1 MAGAA
6 KPRMITARRLE
17 LAFANLFGELG
28 PEFFVT
34 GHYSA
39 GQRAMNAAEGV
50 ARVRAFHADHKA
62 KGWGGIGYHY
72 VIPDD
77 GALICARPTRLKGA
91 HTALHNSNNIGV
103 NMPGTT
109 GDRPTTAQRDTYRW
123 LLDNAHTAEM
133 PAPHRTDRD
142 LRTAK
147 RRGHHQWPDNAT
159 LCPGDFLH
167 MYLKG

>member
-1 MAGAA
+1 MDA
-6 KPRMITARRLE
+6 PRIITARRLG
-17 LAFANLFGELG
+17 LAFADLFGELG
-28 PEFFVT
+28 SEFFVT

-39 GQRAMNAAEGV
+39 GARANDLRDGV
-50 ARVRAFHADHKA
+50 ALVRSFHAEHKA

-77 GALICARPTRLKGA
+77 GALICARPTLLKGT

-109 GDRPTTAQRDTYRW
+109 GDRPTVAQRRTYRW
-123 LLDNAHTAEM
+123 LL
-133 PAPHRTDRD
+133 
-142 LRTAK
+142 
-147 RRGHHQWPDNAT
+147 DNAT

>member
-1 MAGAA
+1 MAA
-6 KPRMITARRLE
+6 PRIITARRLG
-17 LAFANLFGELG
+17 LGFANLFGELG
-28 PEFFVT
+28 PELFVT

-39 GQRAMNAAEGV
+39 GARAKNAREGV
-50 ARVRAFHADHKA
+50 ALVRSFHAGHKA

-77 GALICARPTRLKGA
+77 GSLICARPTRLKGT

-109 GDRPTTAQRDTYRW
+109 GDRPTPAQRDTYRW
-123 LLDNAHTAEM
+123 LLDHAHTAAM
-133 PAPHRTDRD
+133 PKPHRTDRN
-142 LRTAK
+142 LRDAT
-147 RRGHHQWPDNAT
+147 RRGHHQWPDNVT
-159 LCPGDFLH
+159 LCPGEFLH

>member
-1 MAGAA
+1 MA
-6 KPRMITARRLE
+6 KPRIITARRLG
-17 LAFANLFGELG
+17 LRFANLFGNLG

-39 GQRAMNAAEGV
+39 GRRAKNAREGV
-50 ARVRAFHADHKA
+50 ERVRAFHADHKA

-77 GALICARPTRLKGA
+77 GTLICARPTLLKGT

-103 NMPGTT
+103 NMPGTL
-109 GDRPTTAQRDTYRW
+109 GDRPTVAQRETYRW
-123 LLDNAHTAEM
+123 LLDNAHTNKM
-133 PAPHRTDRD
+133 PRAHRTDVN
-142 LRTAK
+142 LRLAV

-159 LCPGDFLH
+159 QCPGDFLH
-167 MYLKG
+167 MYLRG